1 MAYDVETLVVGCGN
15 LLFKDDGFG
24 PLQVQPIIF
33 FHYLVKNGKN

>member
-24 PLQVQPIIF
+24 PLVIKELKEGYFKDKELPD
-33 FHYLVKNGKN
+33 